1 MNRYEKMQI
10 VLNNL
15 EFYKKQFDNRNVKF
29 IRHFRPT
36 TYLSLTDEFLATLEY
51 IEEVWASD
59 TKLYKL
65 ASKYYSDVTLWWV
78 IGVANNK
85 PTDTNWQIGDI
96 VKIPVSPQLIISA
109 TGV

>member
-36 TYLSLTDEFLATLEY
+36 TYLSLSDEF
-51 IEEVWASD
+51 
-59 TKLYKL
+59 
-65 ASKYYSDVTLWWV
+65 
-78 IGVANNK
+78 
-85 PTDTNWQIGDI
+85 WQ
-96 VKIPVSPQLIISA
+96 P
-109 TGV
+109 